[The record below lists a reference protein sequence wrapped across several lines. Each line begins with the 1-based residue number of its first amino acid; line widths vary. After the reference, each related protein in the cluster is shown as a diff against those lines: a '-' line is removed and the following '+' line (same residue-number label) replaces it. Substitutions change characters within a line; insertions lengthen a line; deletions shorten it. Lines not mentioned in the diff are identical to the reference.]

1 MLALDLALHERNVI
15 VSFEAQ
21 AGRAYVLWSTADI
34 AGGEWIKV
42 QAFPAE
48 GGKRTVTY
56 GIPAEHLPLPGG
68 YYRLTIPAAID

>member
-42 QAFPAE
+42 KEFPPQD
-48 GGKRTVTY
+48 GKRTIIHDLPT
-56 GIPAEHLPLPGG
+56 EHLPLPNG
-68 YYRLTIPAAID
+68 YYRLTIPATND